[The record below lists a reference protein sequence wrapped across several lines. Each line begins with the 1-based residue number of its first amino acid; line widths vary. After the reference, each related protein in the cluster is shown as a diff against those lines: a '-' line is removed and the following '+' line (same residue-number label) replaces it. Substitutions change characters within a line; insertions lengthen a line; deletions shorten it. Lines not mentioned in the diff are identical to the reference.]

1 VIASPKPPYP
11 AELLATR
18 RSCVINVNITASVG
32 NITSVEA
39 VGVPEFARY
48 TEEFIKKNWKF
59 SWTFNGN
66 FKASIDYSLP
76 MLIAKEAQ
84 LHPTQGPN

>member
-1 VIASPKPPYP
+1 M
-11 AELLATR
+11 
-18 RSCVINVNITASVG
+18 INVNITASVG